1 MQYMLWV
8 ALLPTGLCELPMA
21 LAHARPHLRWAD
33 EKSIMTKS
41 NCIHDELLNHGCQ
54 GQRMQVCLLLPQR
67 RVKRLAAAAA
77 TTTATQQ
84 RPALAAARNR
94 GPLRSAEA
102 WDEHQNVCMDIY
114 KVLLDGFMWR
124 SECAALKRI
133 GLLAWSWIYLNL
145 FFFVLRFFWIVCLI
159 CDFLL
164 LYFVWVFS
172 FFFFNSV

>member
-77 TTTATQQ
+77 ATTTATQQ

-145 FFFVLRFFWIVCLI
+145 FFLFC
-159 CDFLL
+159 
-164 LYFVWVFS
+164 VFS
-172 FFFFNSV
+172 ESSVLFVIFCYSILSEYFLFFYSV